1 MSSSRGGGISQVLAF
16 SFHDVDSFSN
26 SVDSSSGAASD
37 LAAMDWVYLSA
48 TSISASDSSSLA
60 SDWLHP
66 FVNYLL
72 YGLAMSQSDLPALE
86 NIINTK
92 RTLSLTAISGLVTAA
107 FSTFS
112 LNGSLKSNC
121 FATIVHAWKCKPV
134 TSTAKQLGYE
144 PPNEEE
150 VVFAITVGGEEG
162 IKEGF
167 QWTDDP
173 ETVTK
178 ILDVYRSEIGKKRS
192 KWDDPSENSDGS
204 ASNLKQSDRY
214 SLSATALHVGFYTWV
229 SSATSN
235 RTTASRVTRKRRR
248 SASKISRV

>member
-1 MSSSRGGGISQVLAF
+1 MSGVTEAASMMSSSRGGGISQVLAF

-107 FSTFS
+107 FSTSS
-112 LNGSLKSNC
+112 LNGSLKFKVKLLRNHC
-121 FATIVHAWKCKPV
+121 PRLEMQARDVKKDTL
-134 TSTAKQLGYE
+134 QLDNGTE
-144 PPNEEE
+144 L
-150 VVFAITVGGEEG
+150 
-162 IKEGF
+162 
-167 QWTDDP
+167 
-173 ETVTK
+173 TK
-178 ILDVYRSEIGKKRS
+178 RLFDS
-192 KWDDPSENSDGS
+192 W
-204 ASNLKQSDRY
+204 
-214 SLSATALHVGFYTWV
+214 
-229 SSATSN
+229 
-235 RTTASRVTRKRRR
+235 
-248 SASKISRV
+248 